1 MPVRYNCTL
10 KSRSDQIAEEDYT
23 HVKTSMILIEASDI
37 KEPPVETLGV
47 KSEKSKCVLNLIEN
61 PF

>member
-1 MPVRYNCTL
+1 
-10 KSRSDQIAEEDYT
+10 
-23 HVKTSMILIEASDI
+23 MILIEASDI